1 MKPFNL
7 CCISAYITI
16 LFCFSNCADKASTT
30 AQTQPELI
38 SFSKI
43 YSAKDFQPVHI
54 TNANDSSDRLF
65 ITDVLGRVMIYKNG
79 QMLEKPFLDMR
90 RYLPQGDMRLVSI
103 AFHPN
108 FRDNQV
114 FFAFYTDL
122 LGTVYLGR
130 FLAGKSYPDTAIK
143 ESGVVIYKA
152 TSHTGRV
159 HHHGGDLHF
168 GKDGYLYM
176 AIGYM
181 DKQGDP
187 SRQAQ
192 NMTLPFGKVLRFDV
206 NVNEPPYYRVPPDN
220 PFINSRDTLPEIWAS
235 GLRNPWRFCFDKE
248 TGDFWLG
255 DVGQDKYEEINFR
268 YFTDP
273 PGANF
278 GWNCYEADSDYE
290 INKCVSKNN
299 YAFPVF
305 SYEHNYKTGNSI
317 TGGVVYRGKTYPSL
331 NGSYICA
338 DFNSKEAWLI
348 KQKGD
353 RFVTYTQTTG
363 VPKLIVGLGED
374 EEGEVY
380 AAAYDGVIYKLT
392 AANSNGSSASQP
404 VTSKFEKNKTK

>member
-7 CCISAYITI
+7 CGITACAAI
-16 LFCFSNCADKASTT
+16 LFCLNNCADEALT
-30 AQTQPELI
+30 AQLQPELI

-43 YSAKDFQPVHI
+43 YSAKDFKPVHI
-54 TNANDSSDRLF
+54 TNANDSSGRLF
-65 ITDVLGRVMIYKNG
+65 ITDVLGRIMIYKNG
-79 QMLEKPFLDMR
+79 QMIDKPFLDVR
-90 RYLPQGDMRLVSI
+90 HYLPQGEMRLVSV

-108 FRDNQV
+108 YKENGV
-114 FFAFYTDL
+114 FFVFYTDL

-130 FLAGKSYPDTAIK
+130 FLVSKTYPDTAITQ
-143 ESGVVIYKA
+143 SGVVVYTA

-192 NMTLPFGKVLRFDV
+192 NMTLPFGKILRFDINV
-206 NVNEPPYYRVPPDN
+206 NVNDPPYYRVPPDN
-220 PFINSRDTLPEIWAS
+220 PFINRADTLPEIWAS

-268 YFTDP
+268 RFTDP
-273 PGANF
+273 SGANF

-290 INKCVSKNN
+290 INKCVSQNN

-338 DFNSKEAWLI
+338 DFDSKEAWLI
-348 KQKGD
+348 KQNGD
-353 RFVTYTQTTG
+353 KFITRTQTTG
-363 VPKLIVGLGED
+363 VPKLLVGFGED
-374 EEGEVY
+374 EQGEVY
-380 AAAYDGVIYKLT
+380 AATYDGVIYKVA
-392 AANSNGSSASQP
+392 AANSSDSSTSK
-404 VTSKFEKNKTK
+404 VITSKF